1 MERSSKQENLK
12 LFKIKIHEENKMN
25 RGRYKETRE
34 MTLKQYKRH
43 KVSLLKQLGK
53 RVDVSVFEEATTEVQ
68 VDNIAHSIIMA

>member
-1 MERSSKQENLK
+1 MSSGVHRSKGERA
-12 LFKIKIHEENKMN
+12 
-25 RGRYKETRE
+25 